1 VRIEIINPSKALNK
15 AYFKQS
21 LKREQI
27 ETFKTQLVR
36 LFERINEKE
45 SEEHL
50 KNIVSDFLKDTYYKH
65 INEINTKGRK
75 DLVIH
80 NGAKSTDAVA
90 VIIEAKKPGNPE
102 MITSA
107 KPNAKALH
115 ELLHYYLNERF
126 INNNK
131 ELKYLII
138 TNMWEWYIFDAQD
151 FEKLFFENKKLLKEY
166 EEWNQKNLVGTT
178 TEWFYE
184 QSAKPFIEKEIDS
197 ITAVYFDLKRFEKL
211 IRSTN
216 DKDDEALINLYKI
229 LSPEHLLKKSF
240 ANDSNSLNREF
251 YNELLHI
258 IGLEEIKEGSKKL
271 IQRKSADRRNEG
283 SLVENAINVLKRN
296 QRDATLTAKEDVTEN
311 ELYSFALELCIT
323 WLNRILFLK
332 LMEGQLIQYHNGNEI
347 YKFLNN
353 ERVKDFDE
361 LDELFFEVLA
371 VPEEKRSSSVKS
383 KFHHIP
389 YLNSSLFEETGLEK
403 KLVYISG
410 LKDRLE
416 MPTFTNTVLKDAH
429 GKRITGTKNT
439 LHYLFEF
446 LSAYDFASDT
456 KAKIQEQNK
465 TIINASVLGLIFEKI
480 NGYKDG
486 SFFTPGFI
494 TMYMCR
500 ETVRRAAVQKFKDSG
515 IAEYKNVETFEELKD
530 KIEYTD
536 KTVRKEAN
544 EIINSLHICDPAVG
558 SGHFLVSALNELIEV
573 KHELRVLNY
582 RDGSRIKGYTI
593 TIANDEL
600 IITDEEA
607 DELFSY
613 NLNQHNKPFTEKQQ
627 LQEALFHEKK
637 TIIENC
643 LFGVDIN
650 PKSVLICRLRL
661 WIELL
666 KNDYYI
672 TGEDH
677 QLQTLPNIDIN
688 IKCGNSLISR
698 FALDADLKQALKS
711 IKFNINDYKKFVY
724 DYKNEQDKEVKHGL
738 EKIINE
744 IKNNFRTQISQND
757 PKKKRLDKL
766 IGELY
771 YRFTGNFLFEDEP
784 EYGKN
789 KKDSEEKVKL
799 EAEIEKLNKKLDE
812 YKNNVV
818 YQNSF
823 EWRFEFPEVLDDDGN
838 FIGFDVVIG
847 NPPYVTGPNAKADK
861 EYYKA
866 NYKTA
871 EYQLDLYVFFIE
883 RSHQIL
889 YPNGIISLITPNS
902 WLKNLKME
910 SCRKFIL
917 EKFAIQSIHSNISN
931 AFEEAQ
937 VDTMIF
943 IAKKENSALT
953 KNHFVA
959 INAFFNNISYFKR
972 NIIQSRFE
980 KNEGYVFDVE
990 VDETKLEI
998 MKKVRKKS
1006 KKMYE
1011 LFEITRGVNP
1021 YDAYTGQSQEI
1032 IKNKAY
1038 HSSYKK
1044 DSSFLPELRG
1054 KHIFKYGY
1062 LWDEKH
1068 YISYGKWLAAPREE
1082 KFFKGERILFRE
1094 ILGENNFICT
1104 VINEDFIVDRSLYI
1118 ALPKKGTNSK
1128 YVLGI
1133 LASRLLG
1140 WYFKHD
1146 KNEFDSLFPK
1156 IRVEEFRNLPIKSL
1170 EAQQP
1175 FITLVDQILSAKKQ
1189 NPLADTSV
1197 LERQIDLM
1205 VYHLYDL
1212 TYDEVKLIDE
1222 TVSKEEYFSLK

>member
-65 INEINTKGRK
+65 TNEINTKGRK
-75 DLVIH
+75 DLVIY

-131 ELKYLII
+131 ELKYMII

-211 IRSTN
+211 IRNKN

-229 LSPEHLLKKSF
+229 LSPEHLLKKPF

-258 IGLEEIKEGSKKL
+258 IGLEEIKEGSKKIIL
-271 IQRKSADRRNEG
+271 RKGADRRNEG

-296 QRDATLTAKEDVTEN
+296 QRYATLTAKEDVTEN

-332 LMEGQLIQYHNGNEI
+332 LMEGQLIQYHNGDEI

-389 YLNSSLFEETGLEK
+389 YLNSSLFEETELEK

-416 MPTFTNTVLKDAH
+416 MPIFTNTVLKDAH

-500 ETVRRAAVQKFKDSG
+500 ETVRRAAVQKFKDTG
-515 IAEYKNVETFEELKD
+515 IAAYKNVETFEELKD

-544 EIINSLHICDPAVG
+544 AIINSLHICDPAVG
-558 SGHFLVSALNELIEV
+558 SGHFLVSALNEIIAL
-573 KHELRVLNY
+573 KHELRILNY

-613 NLNQHNKPFTEKQQ
+613 NLNQRNKSFTEKQQ
-627 LQEALFHEKK
+627 LQEALFHEKE

-666 KNDYYI
+666 KNAYYI

-724 DYKNEQDKEVKHGL
+724 D
-738 EKIINE
+738 
-744 IKNNFRTQISQND
+744 
-757 PKKKRLDKL
+757 
-766 IGELY
+766 
-771 YRFTGNFLFEDEP
+771 
-784 EYGKN
+784 
-789 KKDSEEKVKL
+789 
-799 EAEIEKLNKKLDE
+799 
-812 YKNNVV
+812 
-818 YQNSF
+818 
-823 EWRFEFPEVLDDDGN
+823 
-838 FIGFDVVIG
+838 
-847 NPPYVTGPNAKADK
+847 
-861 EYYKA
+861 
-866 NYKTA
+866 
-871 EYQLDLYVFFIE
+871 
-883 RSHQIL
+883 
-889 YPNGIISLITPNS
+889 
-902 WLKNLKME
+902 
-910 SCRKFIL
+910 
-917 EKFAIQSIHSNISN
+917 
-931 AFEEAQ
+931 
-937 VDTMIF
+937 
-943 IAKKENSALT
+943 
-953 KNHFVA
+953 
-959 INAFFNNISYFKR
+959 
-972 NIIQSRFE
+972 
-980 KNEGYVFDVE
+980 
-990 VDETKLEI
+990 
-998 MKKVRKKS
+998 
-1006 KKMYE
+1006 
-1011 LFEITRGVNP
+1011 
-1021 YDAYTGQSQEI
+1021 
-1032 IKNKAY
+1032 
-1038 HSSYKK
+1038 
-1044 DSSFLPELRG
+1044 
-1054 KHIFKYGY
+1054 
-1062 LWDEKH
+1062 
-1068 YISYGKWLAAPREE
+1068 
-1082 KFFKGERILFRE
+1082 
-1094 ILGENNFICT
+1094 
-1104 VINEDFIVDRSLYI
+1104 
-1118 ALPKKGTNSK
+1118 
-1128 YVLGI
+1128 
-1133 LASRLLG
+1133 
-1140 WYFKHD
+1140 
-1146 KNEFDSLFPK
+1146 
-1156 IRVEEFRNLPIKSL
+1156 
-1170 EAQQP
+1170 
-1175 FITLVDQILSAKKQ
+1175 
-1189 NPLADTSV
+1189 
-1197 LERQIDLM
+1197 
-1205 VYHLYDL
+1205 
-1212 TYDEVKLIDE
+1212 
-1222 TVSKEEYFSLK
+1222 